1 MNTLEKKKT
10 NEKCKEK
17 KVKYFSDKRVLKP
30 PQNTWSCEM
39 SGTTDP
45 TADKLELNVPE
56 SNSNNSSYVDDES
69 VSQPNSSKKRYQANR
84 ARRKSKTQSLHSYIE
99 TKDGEWTEPTVR
111 FSVENLLEGHVT
123 FDLPEP
129 MTFPRP
135 IASIS
140 VSRVASAST
149 EVAEPQPTDTA
160 PTTNTN
166 GRLRPSIISLFGKI
180 VSRNNSTGSNLDGDI
195 GIRARILRAFSY
207 VGKDLSMR
215 VFGG

>member
-1 MNTLEKKKT
+1 
-10 NEKCKEK
+10 
-17 KVKYFSDKRVLKP
+17 
-30 PQNTWSCEM
+30 M
-39 SGTTDP
+39 SGTKDP
-45 TADKLELNVPE
+45 TVDKLELNVPE
-56 SNSNNSSYVDDES
+56 PSSLDPSNVDDED

-84 ARRKSKTQSLHSYIE
+84 ARRKSKTQSLHSYVE
-99 TKDGEWTEPTVR
+99 TNGEWTEPTAR
-111 FSVENLLEGHVT
+111 FSVESLLEGHVT
-123 FDLPEP
+123 FNLSEP

-149 EVAEPQPTDTA
+149 EVAEPHSTNTL

-180 VSRNNSTGSNLDGDI
+180 VSRNNSNGSNLDGDI

-207 VGKDLSMR
+207 VGKNLSSI
-215 VFGG
+215 FKGWGILILGCPTFIH